1 LSGDFIRQLDHIVK
15 LPYHKL
21 NMTVDPLPTPR
32 PLPALLMEVKV
43 AAIQKL
49 YARLHGQGFDD
60 LREGHGCVFGFI
72 DLEHG
77 SRLTELAEGAG
88 LTKQAVGEAV
98 AELERLG
105 YVERVPDPKDG
116 RAKIIKLTP
125 RGLDACLTGRRLF
138 AEIEREW
145 ADEFGEEL
153 IAGMRDA
160 AERIAYAEREAVVT
174 GRRRSAA
181 A

>member
-1 LSGDFIRQLDHIVK
+1 
-15 LPYHKL
+15 
-21 NMTVDPLPTPR
+21 MTVDPIPTRR

-43 AAIQKL
+43 AAVKKVF
-49 YARLHGQGFDD
+49 ARLRDKGFNDV
-60 LREGHGCVFGFI
+60 REGHGCVFGFI

-77 SRLTELAEGAG
+77 SRLTDLAERAG

-105 YVERVPDPKDG
+105 YIERVPDPKDG

-125 RGLDACLTGRRLF
+125 RGLEACLTGRRIF
-138 AEIEREW
+138 AQIEREW
-145 ADEFGEEL
+145 AEQLGEEL
-153 IAGMRDA
+153 IAGLREA
-160 AERIAYAEREAVVT
+160 AERIASAEREAVAA